1 MMTTPQPSPATVFVV
16 DDDEAVRDSL
26 ALLLRSVELA
36 VATFS
41 SAHEFLD
48 SYDPAA
54 PGCLILDVRLPGMS
68 GLELQQRLADDGAD
82 LPIVFI
88 TGHGDVPM
96 AVRAMRRGAVDF
108 LQKPFSDQELLD
120 RVQQA
125 LAEQSQRRQQSESK
139 AEIAQRIRSLTPRE
153 HEVMELIV
161 EGLANKVI
169 ANRLG
174 TSQRTVEVHRAS
186 VMRKMQADSVA
197 RLVHLVFA
205 ADSQGS

>member
-1 MMTTPQPSPATVFVV
+1 MTTTPQPSPATVFVV

-41 SAHEFLD
+41 SANDFLD

-205 ADSQGS
+205 ADT

>member
-16 DDDEAVRDSL
+16 DDDEAVRESL

-36 VATFS
+36 AATFS
-41 SAHEFLD
+41 SAHEFLG

-96 AVRAMRRGAVDF
+96 AVRAMRSGAVDF
-108 LQKPFSDQELLD
+108 LQKPFSDQDLLD

-125 LAEQSQRRQQSESK
+125 LAEQSQRRQQRASK
-139 AEIAQRIRSLTPRE
+139 AVIAQRIRSLTPRE

-161 EGLANKVI
+161 EGHANKII

-205 ADSQGS
+205 ADT

>member
-41 SAHEFLD
+41 NAHEFLD

-120 RVQQA
+120 RAQQA

-174 TSQRTVEVHRAS
+174 TSQRTVEVHRAN

-205 ADSQGS
+205 VDT

>member
-1 MMTTPQPSPATVFVV
+1 MTTTPQPSPATVFVV

-36 VATFS
+36 VATFI
-41 SAHEFLD
+41 SANEFLD

-174 TSQRTVEVHRAS
+174 TSQRTVEVHRAN

-205 ADSQGS
+205 ADT

>member
-41 SAHEFLD
+41 SANEFLD

>member
-1 MMTTPQPSPATVFVV
+1 MTTTPQPSPATVFVV
-16 DDDEAVRDSL
+16 DDDEAVRESL

-41 SAHEFLD
+41 SANEFLD

-174 TSQRTVEVHRAS
+174 TSQRTVEVHRAN

-205 ADSQGS
+205 ADT

>member
-1 MMTTPQPSPATVFVV
+1 
-16 DDDEAVRDSL
+16 
-26 ALLLRSVELA
+26 
-36 VATFS
+36 
-41 SAHEFLD
+41 
-48 SYDPAA
+48 
-54 PGCLILDVRLPGMS
+54 
-68 GLELQQRLADDGAD
+68 
-82 LPIVFI
+82 
-88 TGHGDVPM
+88 M

-108 LQKPFSDQELLD
+108 LQKPFSDQDLLD

-125 LAEQSQRRQQSESK
+125 LAEQSHRRQQHASK
-139 AEIAQRIRSLTPRE
+139 AEIAQRIQSLTPRE

-197 RLVHLVFA
+197 QLVHLVFA
-205 ADSQGS
+205 ADT

>member
-1 MMTTPQPSPATVFVV
+1 MTTTPQPSPATVFVV

-41 SAHEFLD
+41 SANDFLD

-174 TSQRTVEVHRAS
+174 TSQRTVEVHRAN

-205 ADSQGS
+205 ADT

>member
-1 MMTTPQPSPATVFVV
+1 MTTTPQPSPATVFVV

-41 SAHEFLD
+41 SANEFLD

-174 TSQRTVEVHRAS
+174 TSQRTVEVHRAN

-205 ADSQGS
+205 ADT

>member
-1 MMTTPQPSPATVFVV
+1 MTTTPQPSPATVFVV

-36 VATFS
+36 VATFN
-41 SAHEFLD
+41 SANEFLD

-174 TSQRTVEVHRAS
+174 TSQRTVEVHRAN
-186 VMRKMQADSVA
+186 VMRKMQADSLA

-205 ADSQGS
+205 AET

>member
-41 SAHEFLD
+41 NAHEFLD

-120 RVQQA
+120 RAQQA

-205 ADSQGS
+205 ADT

>member
-1 MMTTPQPSPATVFVV
+1 MMTTPEPSPATVFVV

-36 VATFS
+36 VETFG
-41 SAHEFLD
+41 SANQFLD

-68 GLELQQRLADDGAD
+68 GLELQQKLADDGAD

-108 LQKPFSDQELLD
+108 LQKPFSNQDLLD

-125 LAEQSQRRQQSESK
+125 LTEQSHRRRQSESK
-139 AEIAQRIRSLTPRE
+139 AEIAQRIQSLTPRE
-153 HEVMELIV
+153 NEVMELIV
-161 EGLANKVI
+161 EGLPNKVI

-174 TSQRTVEVHRAS
+174 MSQRTVEVHRAS

-197 RLVHLVFA
+197 QLVHLVFA
-205 ADSQGS
+205 VNG

>member
-1 MMTTPQPSPATVFVV
+1 MTQPAAPSATVFIV

-26 ALLLRSVELA
+26 ALLISSVGLS
-36 VATFS
+36 VSTFS
-41 SAHEFLD
+41 SANEFVE

-54 PGCLILDVRLPGMS
+54 RGCLILDVRLPGMS
-68 GLELQQRLADDGAD
+68 GLELQQKLSDSGAD

-108 LQKPFSDQELLD
+108 LQKPFSDQDLLD

-125 LAEQSQRRQQSESK
+125 LAEQSARREEVESK
-139 AEIAQRIRSLTPRE
+139 ATIARRIASLTPRE
-153 HEVMELIV
+153 HQVMEQV
-161 EGLANKVI
+161 VAGHANKVI

-174 TSQRTVEVHRAS
+174 MSQRTVEVHRAHI
-186 VMRKMQADSVA
+186 MRKMEADSLA
-197 RLVHLVFA
+197 QLVRAVLEV
-205 ADSQGS
+205 DR

>member
-1 MMTTPQPSPATVFVV
+1 MTTTPQPSPATVFVV

-41 SAHEFLD
+41 SANEFLD

-108 LQKPFSDQELLD
+108 LQKPFSDQQLLD

-205 ADSQGS
+205 ADT

>member
-1 MMTTPQPSPATVFVV
+1 MTTTPQPSPATVFVV

-41 SAHEFLD
+41 SANEFLD

-205 ADSQGS
+205 ADT

>member
-1 MMTTPQPSPATVFVV
+1 MATPTELPATVFVV

-26 ALLLRSVELA
+26 TLLLRSVGLA
-36 VATFS
+36 VDAFGSAT
-41 SAHEFLD
+41 EFLS

-68 GLELQQRLADDGAD
+68 GLELQQQLTSDGAD

-96 AVRAMRRGAVDF
+96 AVRAMRSGAVDF
-108 LQKPFSDQELLD
+108 LQKPFSDQDLLD

-125 LAEQSQRRQQSESK
+125 LSEQSERRRQIAHQ
-139 AEIAQRIRSLTPRE
+139 AEIAARIGELTPRE
-153 HEVMELIV
+153 NEVMKLV
-161 EGLANKVI
+161 VDGLANKVI

-174 TSQRTVEVHRAS
+174 MSQRTVEVHRAS
-186 VMRKMQADSVA
+186 VMRKMKADSVA
-197 RLVHLVFA
+197 QLVHLVV
-205 ADSQGS
+205 DLEG

>member
-1 MMTTPQPSPATVFVV
+1 MTTTPQPSPATVFVV

-41 SAHEFLD
+41 SANDFLD

-125 LAEQSQRRQQSESK
+125 LAEQSQRRQQSELK

-205 ADSQGS
+205 ADT

>member
-1 MMTTPQPSPATVFVV
+1 MTTTPQPSPATVFVV

-41 SAHEFLD
+41 SANEFLD

-108 LQKPFSDQELLD
+108 LQKPFSDQQLLD

-139 AEIAQRIRSLTPRE
+139 AEIAQRIGSLTPRE

-205 ADSQGS
+205 ADT

>member
-41 SAHEFLD
+41 NAHEFLD

-120 RVQQA
+120 RAQQA

-205 ADSQGS
+205 VDT

>member
-1 MMTTPQPSPATVFVV
+1 MTTTPQPSPATVFVV

-41 SAHEFLD
+41 SANEFLD

-108 LQKPFSDQELLD
+108 LQKPFSDQQLLD

-205 ADSQGS
+205 AET

>member
-1 MMTTPQPSPATVFVV
+1 MTTTPQPSPATVFVV

-41 SAHEFLD
+41 SANDFLD

-120 RVQQA
+120 RAQQA
-125 LAEQSQRRQQSESK
+125 LAEQSQRRQQSELK

-174 TSQRTVEVHRAS
+174 TSQRTVEVHRAN

-205 ADSQGS
+205 ADT

>member
-1 MMTTPQPSPATVFVV
+1 MTTTPQPSPATVFVV

-41 SAHEFLD
+41 SANEFLD

-139 AEIAQRIRSLTPRE
+139 AEIAQRIGSLTPRE

-205 ADSQGS
+205 ADT

>member
-1 MMTTPQPSPATVFVV
+1 MANGAVPPATVFIV

-26 ALLLRSVELA
+26 KLLFRSVELP
-36 VATFS
+36 VATFG
-41 SAHEFLD
+41 SAREFLD

-68 GLELQQRLADDGAD
+68 GLELQEELAGDGAD

-108 LQKPFSDQELLD
+108 LQKPFSDQDLLD

-125 LAEQSQRRQQSESK
+125 LADQAERRQQVSSQ
-139 AEIAQRIRSLTPRE
+139 AEILERIEHLTPRE
-153 HEVMELIV
+153 REVMDLV
-161 EGLANKVI
+161 VDGLANKVI

-174 TSQRTVEVHRAS
+174 MSQRTVEVHRAA
-186 VMRKMQADSVA
+186 VMRKMEADSLA
-197 RLVHLVFA
+197 HLVQLVTA
-205 ADSQGS
+205 VDA